1 MDAAACLQTLSQGCL
16 QVSWAINLPYG
27 MHEADRS
34 LAVQLLGIEL
44 SQSDGWKIGVL
55 QKRISELSEPAGPE
69 QTSEWLAE

>member
-1 MDAAACLQTLSQGCL
+1 
-16 QVSWAINLPYG
+16 